1 MGSSIPEGRGG
12 RQYELGLSFSGHRAG
27 SGRNDI
33 DENVRGIDKAHTYG
47 AHVFVSHG
55 DLQMPFALLS
65 SFLGAALGITVS
77 YGVGSKWGLPL
88 LLKVGPY
95 LHITPKKLESS
106 QKLFDRYG
114 AYVLLIGFFLPGVRH
129 ITAYLAGMA
138 SMDFRKFAGFAYI
151 GAFLWSMTFLM
162 LGRALEKEWLNVA
175 VYIRHYGFTF
185 VLIGAAVGIV
195 VYLCRRGRPDSRVR

>member
-1 MGSSIPEGRGG
+1 MEGAVEEYLHVLVMKYGYVGIFFSLALGVVGLPIPDEVLLT
-12 RQYELGLSFSGHRAG
+12 YAG
-27 SGRNDI
+27 Y
-33 DENVRGIDKAHTYG
+33 A
-47 AHVFVSHG
+47 VSHG

-65 SFLGAALGITVS
+65 SFLGASLGITVS
-77 YGVGSKWGLPL
+77 YWVGSKWGLPL
-88 LLKVGPY
+88 LIKVGPF

-138 SMDFRKFAGFAYI
+138 SMDFRKFAGFAYT

-162 LGRALEKEWLNVA
+162 LGRALEKEWLKVA

-185 VLIGAAVGIV
+185 LLIGAAVGIA
-195 VYLCRRGRPDSRVR
+195 VYLFRRGRPDSRVR